1 MPKTLAQ
8 LVHRPCASEVLFET
22 CVAMKFVGDNDDDG
36 TEHILTI
43 IMKIKS
49 NTTNK
54 DVFDLIFII
63 NVLPT

>member
-1 MPKTLAQ
+1 
-8 LVHRPCASEVLFET
+8 
-22 CVAMKFVGDNDDDG
+22 MKFVGDNDDDG